1 MGSRH
6 AAWQKGSAS
15 IVFGLLLLGCGAEGV
30 APLATAV
37 ESASTEEPADT
48 LPATTEAT
56 HEPAGTQPAQP
67 AKSPPVALAADERSV
82 RAAATFAPIGTHV
95 ADLPLPDWF
104 RDGEVVPELMP
115 EYMPVADEDGFVIGY
130 ALNTLRF
137 PDLSP
142 EQLRAAGRH
151 LIVDEAGTPIGEFND
166 EGTPELQEDRDG

>member
-1 MGSRH
+1 
-6 AAWQKGSAS
+6 
-15 IVFGLLLLGCGAEGV
+15 
-30 APLATAV
+30 
-37 ESASTEEPADT
+37 
-48 LPATTEAT
+48 
-56 HEPAGTQPAQP
+56 
-67 AKSPPVALAADERSV
+67 V